1 MPHICDLICVM
12 LGYFLTVFSP
22 RISHTLITLSSDP
35 TAIYLELCEKAHVL
49 RDDGFS
55 LTFGLKLWSMSLF
68 SGFQFQYFAQRQTK
82 ILIVKCVETRID
94 NWCDIG

>member
-68 SGFQFQYFAQRQTK
+68 YGFSE
-82 ILIVKCVETRID
+82 LTRNSLPSCPQLAITLSM
-94 NWCDIG
+94 